1 MAGAGAQHLP
11 PANIGTVPSPSKTD
25 GDKKGGN
32 AQKGFPHLT
41 MSSPL
46 PPDLRERAISVA
58 IQALER
64 AVFDLET
71 LADANTESD
80 AGHIAD
86 MYIGIIQLL
95 VCPVCIPSR
104 VS

>member
-1 MAGAGAQHLP
+1 
-11 PANIGTVPSPSKTD
+11 
-25 GDKKGGN
+25 
-32 AQKGFPHLT
+32 

-58 IQALER
+58 IQALKR

-95 VCPVCIPSR
+95 VCPVRIPSR
-104 VS
+104 VR

>member
-25 GDKKGGN
+25 GDKRGN

-58 IQALER
+58 LQALER

-104 VS
+104 VR

>member
-1 MAGAGAQHLP
+1 
-11 PANIGTVPSPSKTD
+11 
-25 GDKKGGN
+25 
-32 AQKGFPHLT
+32 

-71 LADANTESD
+71 LADA
-80 AGHIAD
+80 GHIAD

-104 VS
+104 VR

>member
-11 PANIGTVPSPSKTD
+11 PANIGTGPSPSKTD

-104 VS
+104 VR

>member
-32 AQKGFPHLT
+32 AQKGFSHLT

-104 VS
+104 VR

>member
-25 GDKKGGN
+25 GDKRGN
-32 AQKGFPHLT
+32 AWEGFPHLT

-95 VCPVCIPSR
+95 VCPVCILSR
-104 VS
+104 VR

>member
-25 GDKKGGN
+25 GDKRGN
-32 AQKGFPHLT
+32 AQKEFPHLT

-104 VS
+104 VR

>member
-1 MAGAGAQHLP
+1 
-11 PANIGTVPSPSKTD
+11 
-25 GDKKGGN
+25 
-32 AQKGFPHLT
+32 

-86 MYIGIIQLL
+86 ML
-95 VCPVCIPSR
+95 P
-104 VS
+104 

>member
-25 GDKKGGN
+25 GDKRGER
-32 AQKGFPHLT
+32 AEGFPHLT

-104 VS
+104 VR